1 MRLTTLKAAIVILNY
16 NGEDHLRRF
25 LPSVIEH
32 NAEGAE
38 VIVADNGSTDDS
50 VAFLQS
56 EFPHVRLI
64 LLPENYGFAGG
75 YNEALKQ
82 VNADIYV
89 ILNSDVEV
97 TQGWLEPLLTEMEK
111 RPEITACQP
120 KIRAA
125 ERRKYFEYAGAAG
138 GFLDK
143 NGYPFCRGRIF
154 NHTERDIGQH
164 DDEREVFWA
173 SGACLLVRSSAFHS
187 VKGFDE
193 TFFAHMEEIDLC
205 WRLKNQGHRIYCFP
219 QSTVYHLG
227 GGTLAATSPR
237 KTFLNF
243 RNNLAIIV
251 KNDYKNSLFAKIF
264 KRMIFDGAAA
274 GYMLFTSGP
283 KHFIA
288 VFRAHLFFYSNLKRL
303 LKEREYWLE
312 QSHDINRTG
321 LYKGSIV
328 QDYFKDKKRVFGS
341 LATNLF
347 VRQNRNA

>member
-1 MRLTTLKAAIVILNY
+1 LKAAIVILNY
-16 NGEDHLRRF
+16 NGEAHLRRF

-32 NAEGAE
+32 NPEDVE

-50 VAFLQS
+50 VAFLKT
-56 EFPHVRLI
+56 EFPNIRLI
-64 LLPENYGFAGG
+64 LLQENYGFAGG

-82 VNADIYV
+82 VDADIFV

-111 RPEITACQP
+111 RPEVTACQP
-120 KIRAA
+120 KIRAV
-125 ERRKYFEYAGAAG
+125 EKRKHFEYAGAAG

-173 SGACLLVRSSAFHS
+173 SGACLVIRSSAFHE
-187 VKGFDE
+187 VEGFDE
-193 TFFAHMEEIDLC
+193 TLFAHMEEIDLC
-205 WRLKNQGHRIYCFP
+205 WRLKNQGRRIYCFP
-219 QSTVYHLG
+219 QSIVYHLG
-227 GGTLAATSPR
+227 GGTLASTNPR
-237 KTFLNF
+237 KTYLNF

-251 KNDYKNSLFAKIF
+251 RNDYKNSLFPKIF
-264 KRMIFDGAAA
+264 KRMIFDGAAS
-274 GYMLFTSGP
+274 GYMLLTSGP
-283 KHFIA
+283 KHCFA
-288 VFRAHLFFYSNLKRL
+288 VLRAHISFYSNLSRL
-303 LKEREYWLE
+303 LRERAYWQE
-312 QSHDINRTG
+312 KSHDINRTG

-328 QDYFKDKKRVFGS
+328 QDYFKAKKKVFGS
-341 LATNLF
+341 LPTNLF